1 MAVVEMAVVGA
12 GGTMATEAKAVMVAA
27 GMAVVEMAV
36 VGAGGTMATEPKA
49 VMAAAGMAVVEM
61 AVAGAG
67 GMRVLAAAVQAR
79 VDEARVEPLEVSA
92 MEVEARAEATAMEYP
107 AARWQRWAVLA
118 RLLLGALLAELKG
131 PLSIGADHARKPR
144 EGAHNGKEGD

>member
-1 MAVVEMAVVGA
+1 
-12 GGTMATEAKAVMVAA
+12 
-27 GMAVVEMAV
+27 MAVVEMAV

-92 MEVEARAEATAMEYP
+92 MEVEARPEATAME
-107 AARWQRWAVLA
+107 
-118 RLLLGALLAELKG
+118 
-131 PLSIGADHARKPR
+131 
-144 EGAHNGKEGD
+144 